1 MTNRPTAPRR
11 STGTEDDPPPQAR
24 GGIRGAFYGYFVDF
38 YDIYLPTMALAPA
51 MVYFEP
57 EHLDTVTSSTIYYI
71 TLAITLLGRPLGA
84 SIFGHMADSV
94 GRKPATMVAVG
105 GSTVITFLMM
115 LMPGYAL
122 LGWFAIIGLIL
133 LRFVNGIFLG
143 GIYTAAVPLAMES
156 APPEK
161 RARVSTRIMLG
172 YPLAFIVVSLVTT
185 LMLQITPVEDGS
197 YLEWGWR
204 APFVLSVVFQ
214 VAFLLYYR
222 GVEEPPTGKRAK
234 DRPSPLKELVARGP
248 NRRGLMQVF
257 VLMSGM
263 WLSLQTAVS
272 MMPGFLTGVLKV
284 PDMAVTVATI
294 VFFTVLMGAYL
305 GIGRVAD
312 AWGRRPVL
320 ILFGVLT
327 ATVVPALYWLLT
339 ATAEPGEGV
348 VATLV
353 LAGTVVVV
361 ANTPWGILS
370 AYIPERFPVEVRA
383 SGFGVGYTF
392 AVIIPSLY
400 SFFLVWLSHLMPYE
414 YAQIPLVVLG
424 GLLAVAGALM
434 GPETKGADL
443 AAKQTQRSQR

>member
-1 MTNRPTAPRR
+1 M
-11 STGTEDDPPPQAR
+11 
-24 GGIRGAFYGYFVDF
+24 DF

-370 AYIPERFPVEVRA
+370 AYIPERFPSRSA
-383 SGFGVGYTF
+383 LPGSGSAT
-392 AVIIPSLY
+392 
-400 SFFLVWLSHLMPYE
+400 
-414 YAQIPLVVLG
+414 
-424 GLLAVAGALM
+424 
-434 GPETKGADL
+434 
-443 AAKQTQRSQR
+443 RSR